1 MEANHMVAQEERVD
15 EAVVVPL
22 SDGGA
27 DGALAPIEFERR
39 RHPRYNVRQF
49 GKIYDWRSRR
59 YIPCMTCNVSAG
71 GAFIEL
77 ARPLPFQRG
86 DRILMGFSNSQ
97 RPALFRASDL
107 FEVEVMRAHITP
119 DGRQGLG
126 VRFLNADRATVEPTQ
141 LRLAA

>member
-1 MEANHMVAQEERVD
+1 MLTAQQQRPATSVD
-15 EAVVVPL
+15 
-22 SDGGA
+22 
-27 DGALAPIEFERR
+27 DGAEREQNQLEFERR
-39 RHPRYNVRQF
+39 RFPRFNVRQF

-86 DRILMGFSNSQ
+86 DRILMGLSSAQ
-97 RPALFRASDL
+97 QPGILRASDL
-107 FEVEVMRAHITP
+107 FEVEVMRSLITS

-126 VRFLNADRATVEPTQ
+126 VRFINAATETEPAK

>member
-1 MEANHMVAQEERVD
+1 MLTQERERTSEAPAIESATCVD
-15 EAVVVPL
+15 
-22 SDGGA
+22 
-27 DGALAPIEFERR
+27 DGAEREKEQIAFERR
-39 RHPRYNVRQF
+39 RFPRFNVRQF

-86 DRILMGFSNSQ
+86 DRILMGLSTAQ
-97 RPALFRASDL
+97 KPALLRASDL
-107 FEVEVMRAHITP
+107 FEVEVMRSLITP

-126 VRFLNADRATVEPTQ
+126 VRFLNAATETEEPAQ